1 MSLSSE
7 PTTIVVQVEAALP
20 KPERQEASAAKCP
33 APPHPRQT
41 LLRRYR
47 GASVKLQ
54 VNGTSAS
61 GVLCFAEDGSP
72 FIASLCF
79 TQGGSECPL
88 FSHLL
93 EDHEI
98 ATLRRNGPR
107 HLTSAIAITRGDR
120 VLHADCHS

>member
-7 PTTIVVQVEAALP
+7 PTSIVVHVEATLSKLNP
-20 KPERQEASAAKCP
+20 QQASAAKGP
-33 APPHPRQT
+33 TPPHPRQA

-47 GASVKLQ
+47 GAAVKLQ

-61 GVLCFAEDGSP
+61 GVLCFAENGSP

-79 TQGGSECPL
+79 TQGDSECPL
-88 FSHLL
+88 FSHVL

-120 VLHADCHS
+120 VLQADCHS